1 MNEYQ
6 PSPGWSGNE
15 TDFLTPEQ
23 RLSAIADILATIALR
38 AVMQDHED
46 QNP

>member
-1 MNEYQ
+1 MPQFQET
-6 PSPGWSGNE
+6 PVWIGNE

-38 AVMQDHED
+38 AVNQGYED
-46 QNP
+46 ENN